1 MRYID
6 RNALKLY
13 PDEEAKEQ
21 LWQRAYASWKLQ
33 LATGGGRFTTE
44 FKPVPIFAFAMCY
57 TMLDEK
63 NFGNGIGFNEKNMIL
78 SLATWTA

>member
-6 RNALKLY
+6 RSALKLY

-21 LWQRAYASWKLQ
+21 LWQRAYGSWKLQ
-33 LATGGGRFTTE
+33 LVTGGGRFTTE
-44 FKPVPIFAFAMCY
+44 FKPVPIFAFA
-57 TMLDEK
+57 MLDEK